1 MPDRDKDLVQL
12 FVRDLDDIELPGR
25 DLWRPVTRKESSL
38 MKTSRNVLTAGAV
51 AAVLLLALI
60 ASFALRDRSQVAAT
74 PTASAAT
81 ATASPTAS
89 AATAASASPVATATA
104 SPTAGLAGAITG
116 ALGYPSE
123 FIPPLTV
130 YAISVTDQRV
140 FFSVDTPQFGGG
152 GTDPRPTATSRPL
165 QPPDYTITG
174 VTPGDYYV
182 LAYRNDDVN
191 EQAKNM
197 PGVYSR
203 YTLQCIKPT
212 RAQPTATACPYN
224 DHSLVPVTVRA
235 GETVTG
241 IEITDWY
248 YQSPQ
253 NYPPRPR

>member
-1 MPDRDKDLVQL
+1 MPDRDKDLVHL
-12 FVRDLDDIELPGR
+12 FVRDLDDIELPTR
-25 DLWRPVTRKESSL
+25 DLWRPVARKESYL
-38 MKTSRNVLTAGAV
+38 MKTSRNFLTASAV

-60 ASFALRDRSQVAAT
+60 ASFALRDRGQVASS

-89 AATAASASPVATATA
+89 AATAASASPVATATSA
-104 SPTAGLAGAITG
+104 PTAAPTGAITG
-116 ALGYPSE
+116 LLGYPSE

-130 YAISVTDQRV
+130 YAISVADQRV

-152 GTDPRPTATSRPL
+152 GTEPRPTATPRL
-165 QPPDYTITG
+165 PPEYTITG
-174 VTPGDYYV
+174 VAPGTYYV

-191 EQAKNM
+191 VEAKSR
-197 PGVYSR
+197 PGVYSQ

-212 RAQPTATACPYN
+212 RTQPTATACPHN

-248 YQSPQ
+248 YQPPQ
-253 NYPPRPR
+253 VYPARPR